1 MKIYTKTG
9 DNLTTSIITERVD
22 KDDLRI
28 EVEGTVDELIAHLTL
43 ATTLNNNSQ
52 IISLIKMIIK
62 KLFIVSGDAIGYG
75 KIKIS
80 KEDVEEIERT
90 IDEYSSKLPKV
101 NSFIELGTKPSS
113 ASIHV
118 ARTVC
123 RRFERR
129 LVSLAKK
136 QGVSKEA
143 LQYVNRLSDLL
154 FILGRYEE
162 EINV

>member
-52 IISLIKMIIK
+52 IISLIKTIIK

-136 QGVSKEA
+136 QGVSKEV

>member
-9 DNLTTSIITERVD
+9 DNLTTSIITERVN

>member
-136 QGVSKEA
+136 QGVS
-143 LQYVNRLSDLL
+143 
-154 FILGRYEE
+154 
-162 EINV
+162 

>member
-28 EVEGTVDELIAHLTL
+28 EVEGTVDELIANLTL
-43 ATTLNNNSQ
+43 ATTLNNDSQ
-52 IISLIKMIIK
+52 IISLIKTIIK

-129 LVSLAKK
+129 IVSLAKK

>member
-28 EVEGTVDELIAHLTL
+28 EGEGTEDELIAHLTP

-129 LVSLAKK
+129 MVSLAKK

>member
-28 EVEGTVDELIAHLTL
+28 EVEGTVDELIANLTL
-43 ATTLNNNSQ
+43 ATTLNNDSQ
-52 IISLIKMIIK
+52 IISLIKTIIK
-62 KLFIVSGDAIGYG
+62 KLFIVSGDSIGYG

>member
-136 QGVSKEA
+136 QGVSKEV

>member
-28 EVEGTVDELIAHLTL
+28 EVEGTVDELIANLTL
-43 ATTLNNNSQ
+43 ATTLNNDSQ
-52 IISLIKMIIK
+52 IISLIKTIIK

-129 LVSLAKK
+129 MVSLAKK

>member
-28 EVEGTVDELIAHLTL
+28 EVEGTVDELIANLTL
-43 ATTLNNNSQ
+43 ATTLNNDSQ
-52 IISLIKMIIK
+52 IISLIKTIIK

-80 KEDVEEIERT
+80 KEDVEEIEKT

-129 LVSLAKK
+129 MVSLAKK

>member
-52 IISLIKMIIK
+52 IISLIKTIIK

>member
-9 DNLTTSIITERVD
+9 DNLTTSIISQRVD

-43 ATTLNNNSQ
+43 ATTFNDNNE
-52 IISLIKMIIK
+52 IIHIIKAIIK
-62 KLFIVSGDAIGYG
+62 KLFVVSGDAIGYG
-75 KIKIS
+75 KIKVS
-80 KEDVEEIERT
+80 QEDVFEIERT
-90 IDEYSSKLPKV
+90 IDEYENKLPKV
-101 NSFIELGTKPSS
+101 NHFIDLGTKPSS
-113 ASIHV
+113 AQIHV

-129 LVSLAKK
+129 LVALAKE
-136 QGVSKEA
+136 QTVTKEV

-162 EINV
+162 ENHV

>member
-28 EVEGTVDELIAHLTL
+28 EVEGTVDELIANLTL
-43 ATTLNNNSQ
+43 ATTLNNDSQ
-52 IISLIKMIIK
+52 TISLIKMIIK

-136 QGVSKEA
+136 QGVSKEV

>member
-9 DNLTTSIITERVD
+9 DNLTTSIIHERVD

-28 EVEGTVDELIAHLTL
+28 EVEGTADELMANLTL
-43 ATTLNNNSQ
+43 AITFNKSEKM
-52 IISLIKMIIK
+52 IILLKAIIK
-62 KLFIVSGDAIGYG
+62 KLFVVSGDAIGYAKT
-75 KIKIS
+75 KITLA
-80 KEDVEEIERT
+80 DVEDIEKI
-90 IDEYSSKLPKV
+90 IDEYSDQLPKLTTFV
-101 NSFIELGTKPSS
+101 ELGSRPSS
-113 ASIHV
+113 AAIHV
-118 ARTVC
+118 ARTIC

-129 LVSLAKK
+129 LVTLAKR
-136 QGVSKEA
+136 QAVSREV

>member
-9 DNLTTSIITERVD
+9 DNLTTSISTERVD

-28 EVEGTVDELIAHLTL
+28 EVEGTVDELIANLTL
-43 ATTLNNNSQ
+43 ATTLNNDSQ
-52 IISLIKMIIK
+52 IISLIKTIIK

-129 LVSLAKK
+129 MVSLAKK

>member
-28 EVEGTVDELIAHLTL
+28 EVEGTVDELIANLTL
-43 ATTLNNNSQ
+43 ATTLNNDSQ
-52 IISLIKMIIK
+52 TISLIKMIIK

>member
-43 ATTLNNNSQ
+43 ATTLNNDSQ
-52 IISLIKMIIK
+52 IISLIKTIIK

-129 LVSLAKK
+129 MVSLAKK

>member
-28 EVEGTVDELIAHLTL
+28 EVEGTVDELIANLTL
-43 ATTLNNNSQ
+43 ATTLNNDSQ
-52 IISLIKMIIK
+52 IISLIKTIIK

-101 NSFIELGTKPSS
+101 NSFIELGTTFQCFNS
-113 ASIHV
+113 
-118 ARTVC
+118 C
-123 RRFERR
+123 C
-129 LVSLAKK
+129 
-136 QGVSKEA
+136 
-143 LQYVNRLSDLL
+143 
-154 FILGRYEE
+154 
-162 EINV
+162 

>member
-9 DNLTTSIITERVD
+9 DNLTTSIILERVD

-43 ATTLNNNSQ
+43 ANTFNNNTP
-52 IISLIKMIIK
+52 IISLIKTIIK

-75 KIKIS
+75 KTKIS
-80 KEDVEEIERT
+80 KEDVEEIERV
-90 IDEYSSKLPKV
+90 IDEYSDKLPKI
-101 NSFIELGTKPSS
+101 NAFIELGTKPSS
-113 ASIHV
+113 ASIQV

-123 RRFERR
+123 RRFERC

-136 QGVSKEA
+136 QRVSKEV

>member
-28 EVEGTVDELIAHLTL
+28 EVEGTVDELIANLTL
-43 ATTLNNNSQ
+43 ATTLNNDSQ
-52 IISLIKMIIK
+52 IISLIKTIIK

>member
-28 EVEGTVDELIAHLTL
+28 EVEGTVDEFIAHLTL

>member
-28 EVEGTVDELIAHLTL
+28 EVEGTVDELIANLTL
-43 ATTLNNNSQ
+43 ATTLNNDSQ
-52 IISLIKMIIK
+52 TISLIKMIIK

-129 LVSLAKK
+129 MVSLAKK

>member
-28 EVEGTVDELIAHLTL
+28 EVEGTVDELIANLTL
-43 ATTLNNNSQ
+43 ATTLNNDSQ
-52 IISLIKMIIK
+52 IISLIKTIIK

-129 LVSLAKK
+129 MVSLAKK
-136 QGVSKEA
+136 QGVSKEV